1 MQRSQSLSSCTRIVI
16 RPDPKFSKFN
26 PEDEEEEDMEDSD
39 EDIFESN
46 AGGGSC
52 VQPPATSEFNSRSV
66 PQPRFIAPPPPP
78 PTTSASSSS
87 SYNSRITVKRRPG
100 RAGGL
105 GPSHLGSLSNL
116 TSVAEQPPTPCAV
129 SHQPQQPLWPPKV
142 LLSTP
147 CIGIIRE
154 ADHNSG
160 GDAGLNSMT
169 STNLKRETLWMR
181 RHSLHA
187 QPQPLSV
194 HGFGYGGHQADRH
207 SGLSGHQADR
217 LSELRQQQQQTAD
230 RSFSRRSSMT
240 SLHLAHLAS
249 EKFLKRRSFDGS
261 AGQQH
266 RAGYHAGQPQPP
278 SVMVTNPGMPVNSS
292 RRLSSSSEDSRSA
305 HRRISSPS
313 YVQMD
318 SNQVFVRPSSMTSVH
333 ANPGNTN
340 HLRVGRV
347 IY

>member
-1 MQRSQSLSSCTRIVI
+1 MISRVF
-16 RPDPKFSKFN
+16 FS
-26 PEDEEEEDMEDSD
+26 SD
-39 EDIFESN
+39 EDIIESN
-46 AGGGSC
+46 AGGAGYN
-52 VQPPATSEFNSRSV
+52 VQPPAPSEYNSRSV
-66 PQPRFIAPPPPP
+66 PTHPRFIAPAPP
-78 PTTSASSSS
+78 PTTSAS

-100 RAGGL
+100 RAGSAGL

-129 SHQPQQPLWPPKV
+129 SHHPQQQQQPLWPPKV

-147 CIGIIRE
+147 CNIGIIRE
-154 ADHNSG
+154 AEREQKFREISRNSG
-160 GDAGLNSMT
+160 EREEINTSMT
-169 STNLKRETLWMR
+169 SNSTTNRKRETLWMR

-194 HGFGYGGHQADRH
+194 HGFGYGSGQGHQADRH

-217 LSELRQQQQQTAD
+217 LSELRQQQQQPTANT
-230 RSFSRRSSMT
+230 RSFRRLSMT
-240 SLHLAHLAS
+240 SLHLAHSAS

-261 AGQQH
+261 
-266 RAGYHAGQPQPP
+266 GYHAGQPTQQPPP
-278 SVMVTNPGMPVNSS
+278 SVMVTNPGMPVNSAS
-292 RRLSSSSEDSRSA
+292 RRMSCSGIGEDISRSA
-305 HRRISSPS
+305 HRRLASPS

-318 SNQVFVRPSSMTSVH
+318 SNQVYVRPSSMTSMH
-333 ANPGNTN
+333 AKPGNTN